1 MDFYNNLQLDPFVLK
16 KKIHNSTSAKDRKIL
31 FATMLIRSLLI
42 VGFAILFISTI
53 NVVFGAENSFLAVVL
68 FCMLLSIRFVH
79 FGYKLSHSII
89 SIAIILGI
97 IYMIPIVAFIPNIF
111 LKMLINFLLLGVIL
125 LLTSYEPKM
134 GNPGLYSFSYVFLTG
149 TSIKLTTPQL
159 QSRFA
164 LIVTTAIVFSIIFI
178 YKHHAKK
185 LNSSIKQKLFENG
198 AFDKKNLWLLTYALG
213 ISIIILFGDI
223 FSIRRFMW
231 VGIAF
236 SSLISIYEQTDI
248 KQRLLDRIIG
258 VVAGSILFFILA
270 TVIPPTALGIIG
282 GVALGLCTTYRF

>member
-1 MDFYNNLQLDPFVLK
+1 VSFARFHYKDRSDWQNQNSPLTFPLSLDMLFHAVYNYSKEKRHQMDFYNNLQLDPFVLK

-111 LKMLINFLLLGVIL
+111 LKMLIN
-125 LLTSYEPKM
+125 SYC
-134 GNPGLYSFSYVFLTG
+134 S
-149 TSIKLTTPQL
+149 
-159 QSRFA
+159 A
-164 LIVTTAIVFSIIFI
+164 
-178 YKHHAKK
+178 
-185 LNSSIKQKLFENG
+185 
-198 AFDKKNLWLLTYALG
+198 
-213 ISIIILFGDI
+213 
-223 FSIRRFMW
+223 
-231 VGIAF
+231 
-236 SSLISIYEQTDI
+236 
-248 KQRLLDRIIG
+248 
-258 VVAGSILFFILA
+258 
-270 TVIPPTALGIIG
+270 
-282 GVALGLCTTYRF
+282 